1 MESPELGQQSK
12 RALLQIARDAIRAEL
27 DGTVYR
33 PPVPVDPE
41 LAVAAGAFVTLHT
54 GGNLRGCIGS
64 LEGTRP
70 LSETVAEMARSAA
83 FRDPRFPPL
92 EEQEWADLSVEI
104 SALTP
109 LEEISDPQRV
119 QVGRHGVVISQGGRR
134 GVLLPQVPMQYGWDR
149 ETFLER
155 TCEKA
160 GLPSDAWRRGAN
172 IQVFEARVFGEGAS
186 LE

>member
-119 QVGRHGVVISQGGRR
+119 QVGRH
-134 GVLLPQVPMQYGWDR
+134 VLLPQVPVQYGWDR